1 MPLSCMN
8 MPRFEDYRFEMR
20 RLAEDEGGGIL
31 IAFPDLPGLISDGE
45 SYEEAIRNGREAFV
59 EWIEAWQE
67 MGRKVPLPSADEDL
81 DPAKFVLRMPH
92 SLHLRAMATAAAEGV
107 SANLLLTTII
117 AEGIAVRS
125 PRKSIAEPKARYRVR
140 RQAKSVARPRKAK
153 SAK

>member
-1 MPLSCMN
+1 MS

-20 RLAEDEGGGIL
+20 RLAEEEGGGIL

-45 SYEEAIRNGREAFV
+45 TYEEAIRNGREAFV

-67 MGRKVPLPSADEDL
+67 MGRKVPLPNADDDL

-92 SLHLRAMATAAAEGV
+92 SLHLRVMGTAAAEGV

-117 AEGIAVRS
+117 AEGIGVRAA
-125 PRKSIAEPKARYRVR
+125 RKSIAEPRARYR
-140 RQAKSVARPRKAK
+140 ATRKAK
-153 SAK
+153 LASRSRKTKSAK

>member
-1 MPLSCMN
+1 MS

-20 RLAEDEGGGIL
+20 RLAEEEGGGIL

-45 SYEEAIRNGREAFV
+45 TYEEAIRNGRDAFV

-67 MGRKVPLPSADEDL
+67 MGRKVPLPNADDDL

-92 SLHLRAMATAAAEGV
+92 SLHLRVMGTAAAEGV

-117 AEGIAVRS
+117 AEGIGVRAA
-125 PRKSIAEPKARYRVR
+125 RKSIAEPKARYRVTR
-140 RQAKSVARPRKAK
+140 KTKSVARPRKAK
-153 SAK
+153 FRK